1 MKNKPTKSGHAAVV
15 TASPTGSDTTE
26 EVQYTTKYSPVLAP
40 LQATYRPRLLLPTIP
55 HPDADPAPEA
65 KVEEE
70 QEDEDDAVSD
80 DKESGEEEDVVTGN
94 KKIGEEEEEVEQE
107 KKGQK
112 NEDGAE
118 DKKGQPRQ
126 RDSPL
131 NVEQKVAA
139 LTVDLREAKRNL
151 TGATGEVKAIQSQY
165 EQAQG
170 RLKSDPENS
179 ILQNEVAAFQQELQ
193 YASQEVQRF
202 KQDRDQLR
210 HDIEQLQSQH

>member
-80 DKESGEEEDVVTGN
+80 DKESG
-94 KKIGEEEEEVEQE
+94 EEEEVEQE